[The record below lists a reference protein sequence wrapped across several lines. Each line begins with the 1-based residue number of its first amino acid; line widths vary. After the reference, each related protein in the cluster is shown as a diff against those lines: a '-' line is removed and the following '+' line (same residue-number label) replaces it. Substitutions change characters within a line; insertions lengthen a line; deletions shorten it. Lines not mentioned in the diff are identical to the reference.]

1 MYATVVQ
8 HASRTSK
15 GIQWFALTVLALATV
30 RCGGDPFTT
39 DPGESSPDAYAP
51 ADAGDAAASTT
62 SDANVPADGS
72 VEDATVEPDAADA
85 GNDDDR
91 VTVGRRDASLQDS
104 GETTDAS
111 EDSASNDA
119 GSVGRDADGETD
131 AGVRDAAAVDA
142 GAVDAGP
149 EDAGAKDAADVE
161 DAATCAVP
169 CGTTCCTA
177 LEQCCQT
184 TSSASCSLLICPII
198 SNGNN

>member
-1 MYATVVQ
+1 VVQ
-8 HASRTSK
+8 HVSSRATH
-15 GIQWFALTVLALATV
+15 WLALTVLALATI
-30 RCGGDPFTT
+30 RCGGEPFTA
-39 DPGESSPDAYAP
+39 DPGDSSPDAH
-51 ADAGDAAASTT
+51 ADADAATTNDAS
-62 SDANVPADGS
+62 APADGS

-91 VTVGRRDASLQDS
+91 ITVGRRDASVHDS

-111 EDSASNDA
+111 DEDAAAKDA
-119 GSVGRDADGETD
+119 GTVGRDAGGKAD
-131 AGVRDAAAVDA
+131 AGMRDAAAA
-142 GAVDAGP
+142 DAGP
-149 EDAGAKDAADVE
+149 EDAGSKDAGVD

-184 TSSASCSLLICPII
+184 SSSASCSLLICPIA